1 MLEIQNLHVSYG
13 GIRALKGITL
23 RVEERWIVS
32 LLGSNGAGKSTT
44 IRAVSGLVPIA
55 SGLVQFR
62 GRAINNMP
70 VHEIQKLGLVHVPE
84 GRKIFANLTVRE
96 NLLMGAY
103 NNRRK
108 EDVDRTM
115 ERVLS
120 IFQPLES
127 RLDQLGGTLS
137 GGEQQMLA
145 ISRALMSGPKLLMM
159 DEPSLGLAPLV
170 TAEVFQVIQ
179 EIRQEGVTIFLVEQ
193 NANAALKIADYAL
206 ILETGRI
213 VLEGPGNELLNNPE
227 VKRAYLGE
235 TRQESMRS

>member
-115 ERVLS
+115 ARVLS
-120 IFQPLES
+120 IFPPLES

-170 TAEVFQVIQ
+170 TAEVFRVIQ

>member
-108 EDVDRTM
+108 EDVDCTM

-170 TAEVFQVIQ
+170 TAEVFRVIQ

-206 ILETGRI
+206 ILETGRV

-235 TRQESMRS
+235 TRQESMPS